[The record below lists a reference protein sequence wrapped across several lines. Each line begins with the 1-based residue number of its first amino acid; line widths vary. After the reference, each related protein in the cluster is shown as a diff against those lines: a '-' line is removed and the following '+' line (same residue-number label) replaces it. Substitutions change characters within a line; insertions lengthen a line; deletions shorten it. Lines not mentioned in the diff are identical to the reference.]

1 MRDSMKTIARS
12 NILWYG
18 LSLALLGAL
27 AFFGAI
33 QERAGVFDR
42 ALTQE
47 EITQIYQWRSNP

>member
-1 MRDSMKTIARS
+1 MKLNTRA
-12 NILWYG
+12 NILWCG

-47 EITQIYQWRSNP
+47 EITQIYEWRGK